1 MSIELTRGFQFRIQ
15 VANQRAILILKSD
28 TEKISITDI
37 QLIDGKYYL
46 VAAAEVTK
54 KFRPNTYKYQILDN
68 VGILQQGTA
77 VIRQNFTLA
86 DQNQSVKT
94 QSEIILEAI
103 EATLGGIA
111 TQAQS
116 SIAVGDKNISYMSF
130 DELLKAR
137 EFFKRRVAEQKKS
150 YVAGNEGR
158 IKYRWGF

>member
-46 VAAAEVTK
+46 VAAAEDTK

-137 EFFKRRVAEQKKS
+137 EFFKRRVAEQKKG